1 MFGYRSSP
9 LTAYKKAS
17 TDIALETASPH
28 QLILM
33 LFDGALSAI
42 VLAKANML
50 AGKPEAKGLAIS
62 KAIDIIANGL
72 KVSLEVEAGGELAQ
86 NLIALYDYM
95 VKRLVHANL
104 KNQPVALDEVSSL
117 IREIRSAW
125 VEITPAKEETVA
137 TAAA

>member
-1 MFGYRSSP
+1 MFGYASSP
-9 LTAYKKAS
+9 LSAYKKAS

-42 VLAKANML
+42 VLAKTNML
-50 AGKPEAKGLAIS
+50 AGKPETKGLAIS

-72 KVSLEVEAGGELAQ
+72 KVSLEVESGGELAQ
-86 NLIALYDYM
+86 NLTALYDYM

-104 KNQPVALDEVSSL
+104 KNQPAILDEVSSL
-117 IREIRSAW
+117 LSDIRSAW
-125 VEITPAKEETVA
+125 VAITPSKETPTA